1 MSSGR
6 GETGLAIGEASK
18 LEILY
23 IRYLKIRK
31 IEIQEDAKKK
41 SKEWKEYYETK
52 FTDEVAYKLDI
63 LKT

>member
-31 IEIQEDAKKK
+31 IEIQEDAKKNQRNEK
-41 SKEWKEYYETK
+41 NIMKQNSLMK
-52 FTDEVAYKLDI
+52 
-63 LKT
+63 